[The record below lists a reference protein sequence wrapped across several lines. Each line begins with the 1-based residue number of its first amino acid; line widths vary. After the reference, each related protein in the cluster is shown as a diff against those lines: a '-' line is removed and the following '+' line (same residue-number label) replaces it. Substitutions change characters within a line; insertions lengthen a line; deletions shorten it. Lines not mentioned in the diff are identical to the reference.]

1 MQYLRSIQGRLQLG
15 GDGLEHQALSLALAG
30 YEGAEAGQEE
40 EEGDEGGGPDHRG
53 GITASSSLTGL
64 NLEDSRDTR
73 GEERGE
79 GGGGGRGG
87 VSRLSSPAG
96 QSELT
101 KPHTTSLSPPHSLH
115 LTPHTSHL
123 TPCSS
128 YEGRD
133 NKYICRN

>member
-15 GDGLEHQALSLALAG
+15 GDGLEDQALSLALAG

-64 NLEDSRDTR
+64 DLEDSRDTR

-79 GGGGGRGG
+79 GGGGECRCCPLLP
-87 VSRLSSPAG
+87 VSLSSLN
-96 QSELT
+96 LT
-101 KPHTTSLSPPHSLH
+101 QPHSLH

-133 NKYICRN
+133 NKYREINII